1 MPGIIQSSINAI
13 LKSAASIG
21 KGDRKHAG
29 QAGEKPSSQ
38 AQAEKMGLNSV
49 PSSSKVAEAISKYS
63 LQDSRDSKR
72 INREGLAAK
81 RQALQ
86 SRKGKMAKA
95 GKETK

>member
-1 MPGIIQSSINAI
+1 MPGIIQSAINAM
-13 LKSAASIG
+13 LRSATSIT
-21 KGDRKHAG
+21 KGVPKDAG
-29 QAGEKPSSQ
+29 QAGENPSSQ
-38 AQAEKMGLNSV
+38 AQAKKMGLGSV
-49 PSSSKVAEAISKYS
+49 PGGSKMAEAFSKYS